1 LIRGQPID
9 IGLQPIANK
18 NVDEF
23 EAKLPIH
30 IDIRNGRMT
39 DAGGWERRPGY
50 GTTPNWT
57 LPVTSQILTLIPDG
71 GGLAIAASDSQVYDL
86 PTASAVSGTTLNGSE
101 RPQWVVFKPT
111 DTAGKLVI
119 IVDGGTPIVVDSG
132 TTRVLGGSPSN
143 FKFIDS
149 LDTYA
154 IGCGHNDI
162 DFRWSKLEKAEE
174 WPEANFNSVLGS
186 SSKGAEK
193 IRHFLVFNRGLYFF
207 KNFTTEVWS
216 NTGSDLVFERT
227 AFVEKGCGA
236 DYSVVL
242 ANQNLYWF
250 GDDGDFYQMQGFQ
263 PVVISSAYRKELDK
277 LTERENI
284 YGFDFRKEAVIRWF
298 SPADAKTFV
307 YDYRNNI
314 FSEDNLWDDR
324 WKVLPINAYMEMDGK
339 AYIGDRDA
347 SGKIYEWSRDF
358 DTDGSL
364 PIRMYRRFSTPISPT
379 GNTARINRLRFR
391 VKRGTS
397 SAVSNPKA
405 IFRWRMDRGDYNKPI
420 ELDLGNV
427 GDEFPY
433 IDLYNVGIGAEIE
446 VELIETDSV
455 DFIVSNIKMHT
466 EELLR

>member
-1 LIRGQPID
+1 VIRGIPID

-50 GTTPNWT
+50 KDPNWT
-57 LPVTSQILTLIPDG
+57 LPVTSQIKTLIPEG
-71 GGLAIAASDSQVYDL
+71 NGLAIAASDNQVYDL
-86 PTASAVSGTTLNGSE
+86 LDVSAISGTTLTGAS
-101 RPQWVVFKPT
+101 RPQWVAFQPNM
-111 DTAGKLVI
+111 
-119 IVDGGTPIVVDSG
+119 IVLCDGGTPIKVQNQA
-132 TTRVLGGSPSN
+132 TAVLGGSPKN
-143 FKFIDS
+143 FKFIDT
-149 LDTYA
+149 LDTYL
-154 IGCGHNDI
+154 IGCGHSGTE
-162 DFRWSKLEKAEE
+162 FMWSKLENGEN
-174 WPEANFNSVLGS
+174 WPAANFNSVLPNSNHGH
-186 SSKGAEK
+186 ET
-193 IRHFLVFNRGLYFF
+193 IRYFIVFNRGLYFF
-207 KNFTTEVWS
+207 KDFTTEVWS
-216 NTGSDLVFERT
+216 STGSDAVFERT
-227 AFVEKGCGA
+227 AFVEKGLGA
-236 DYSVVL
+236 DYSVIL
-242 ANQNLYWF
+242 ANQNLHWY
-250 GDDGDFYQMQGFQ
+250 GNDGDFHKMQGFQ
-263 PVVISSAYRKELDK
+263 PILISAQYRKELDK
-277 LTERENI
+277 LKEPQNM

-298 SPADAKTFV
+298 APADAKVFV

-324 WKVLPINAYMEMDGK
+324 WKVLPINAYMEMHGR

-358 DTDGSL
+358 DTDGTL

-379 GNTARINRLRFR
+379 GNSARINRLRFR
-391 VKRGTS
+391 IKRGTS

-405 IFRWRMDRGDYNKPI
+405 LFRWRMDRGDYNKAI
-420 ELDLGNV
+420 ELDLGSV
-427 GDEFPY
+427 GDKYPY

-446 VELIETDSV
+446 VEIIETDSV